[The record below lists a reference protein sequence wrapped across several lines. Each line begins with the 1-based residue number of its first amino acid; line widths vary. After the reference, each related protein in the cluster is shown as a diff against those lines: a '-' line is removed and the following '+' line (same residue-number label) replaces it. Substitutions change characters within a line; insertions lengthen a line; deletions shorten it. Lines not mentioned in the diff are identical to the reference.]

1 MCYHESF
8 LVGIPEWG
16 DLLVPDKN
24 SETDPYELSAE
35 PGKTL
40 MSSGFDRKTNDRE
53 LSTDEIYHLLQ
64 NRRRRAVLNYL
75 RTNDTEATIDELAEY
90 IAAAENGISTKN
102 LSSQQRKRVYVSLYQ
117 IHLPMMDDAGVVNY
131 DSDRGTVVLGDLSY
145 VGQFLPG
152 VDTGVPRYLYVA
164 LAVAALAGGL
174 CGVGAISA
182 LSPPVWIR
190 LVSALT
196 STLALVAVVVVEVY
210 RRKVSLL

>member
-1 MCYHESF
+1 
-8 LVGIPEWG
+8 
-16 DLLVPDKN
+16 
-24 SETDPYELSAE
+24 
-35 PGKTL
+35 
-40 MSSGFDRKTNDRE
+40 
-53 LSTDEIYHLLQ
+53 
-64 NRRRRAVLNYL
+64 
-75 RTNDTEATIDELAEY
+75 
-90 IAAAENGISTKN
+90 
-102 LSSQQRKRVYVSLYQ
+102 
-117 IHLPMMDDAGVVNY
+117 MMDDAGVVNY